1 MTQYSRRLQ
10 LLPRRL
16 RKQVN
21 KMTNRTSSKKPRA
34 AKTAAK
40 RTRAALAKAAKR
52 HFPRV
57 KLAAEK
63 ALRAAGLH
71 NLRDHGMTFNVD
83 ESSPP
88 CDPKTETCKL
98 SSTGEWM
105 CVPNS

>member
-1 MTQYSRRLQ
+1 
-10 LLPRRL
+10 
-16 RKQVN
+16 
-21 KMTNRTSSKKPRA
+21 MTNRTSSKKPRA

-71 NLRDHGMTFNVD
+71 NLRVHGMTFNVD
-83 ESSPP
+83 ESSVTDQCSPP